1 MIPSLLLLCAILF
14 PSNLF
19 PSFSFY
25 APCTPKNPG
34 KICSLFFGSGECI
47 RDDTSQASL
56 PISNLTFCKQAFLR
70 SRRARC
76 SGCICCLGK
85 QALQQTSLSD
95 WKQSWARRR
104 RQEQTCNCQSH
115 ANTPEHGGERYAEK
129 CCNSLC
135 EGGMLQFLL
144 SSLVNS

>member
-70 SRRARC
+70 SRRASC

-85 QALQQTSLSD
+85 AGIAADFAKWLKTELSTAPTTGTD
-95 WKQSWARRR
+95 MQLPVTRKHSWAWGRKICR
-104 RQEQTCNCQSH
+104 
-115 ANTPEHGGERYAEK
+115 K
-129 CCNSLC
+129 
-135 EGGMLQFLL
+135 MLQF
-144 SSLVNS
+144 SLWRWNATISPIFFGE